1 MMRKRSLYS
10 LLFGIPGFFIAGF
23 ISFAVF
29 GITSGFLWL
38 YVFGD
43 NAWTSST
50 EGILLGLFAL
60 TFLLIWAAL
69 IMVGFS
75 IGKKLEKDQSM
86 NTWHIVLSSGLTILF
101 ILVIVLQQF
110 SVGNLGPK
118 SDGELCSDYCI
129 SQGYS
134 ASGMPPRDSGDRTC
148 ICYDDFGNE
157 VRKVPLDE
165 IDSSTS
171 R

>member
-1 MMRKRSLYS
+1 
-10 LLFGIPGFFIAGF
+10 
-23 ISFAVF
+23 
-29 GITSGFLWL
+29 
-38 YVFGD
+38 
-43 NAWTSST
+43 
-50 EGILLGLFAL
+50 
-60 TFLLIWAAL
+60 
-69 IMVGFS
+69 MVGFS

-134 ASGMPPRDSGDRTC
+134 ASEMPPRDSGDRTC
-148 ICYDDFGNE
+148 ICYDDLGNE
-157 VRKVPLDE
+157 SQKILLDE
-165 IDSSTS
+165 IDSGDSK
-171 R
+171 